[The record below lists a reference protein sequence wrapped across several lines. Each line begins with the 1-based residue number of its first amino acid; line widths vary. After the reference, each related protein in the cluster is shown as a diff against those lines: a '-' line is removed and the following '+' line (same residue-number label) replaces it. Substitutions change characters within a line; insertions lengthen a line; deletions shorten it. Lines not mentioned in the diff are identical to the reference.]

1 MRESIEEGQQTARW
15 QSLSWW
21 GMTELRRCELQP
33 GERCQSVA
41 VDNKRG
47 YELLAVCTGD
57 VQLQAATLSLAKQEQ
72 LQSQAGTL
80 SLSELELTVI
90 ASPEEWRL
98 EAGAAGATCYRLRF
112 IPLMAQGAEVASN
125 ETANIEM
132 DEDSAL
138 PGFLRELSCA
148 IRSSQALAL
157 LSELERLRLLPDW
170 RSALQAQQH
179 FYELLELVVA
189 LGASDPSEGA
199 DTAHPAQR
207 LQAAIDYAQ
216 QHYDR
221 APSVDELAA
230 LAGLGRSHFT
240 RLFKAQTGQSPLEY
254 MNGLRIE
261 RAKSLLSQGD
271 EPLAAVAEQ
280 SGFSS
285 EYYLGRRFKQLVGV
299 SPGQYRRNTTDPS
312 RVFAPFLED
321 YLVALGLRPC
331 AQIAHSRWG
340 RQDYLGLQDIAE
352 YTLDEAQEHQME
364 KLQPSFV
371 LLDDGAPR
379 WGLDAWTRQ
388 SPTLQLPQQGE
399 AWRSI
404 LLAIADQFG
413 KTVQAEQLIEHYE
426 TKAQRARLLLE
437 PRLDGRTV
445 ALLRISA
452 QRLVLY
458 GGSAHGYVGPV
469 LYGDLGLQPHPMIER
484 LAAAERRIDLTL
496 DQLAALDADVLF
508 ITFDK
513 DEGEGRE
520 LLSSPLWRSLPAVRR
535 GAVYEVDFFS
545 WMNYGVLANHRKI
558 DDVLRFLA

>member
-1 MRESIEEGQQTARW
+1 MHERIEGERKNAPW
-15 QSLSWW
+15 QSQSWW
-21 GMTELRRCELQP
+21 GMTELQRCELQP

-47 YELLAVCTGD
+47 YELLAVCSGE
-57 VQLQAATLSLAKQEQ
+57 VQLQ
-72 LQSQAGTL
+72 LQSETL
-80 SLSELELTVI
+80 RLAEQELTI
-90 ASPEEWRL
+90 ISSAEEWRF
-98 EAGAAGATCYRLRF
+98 EAGEVGATCYRLRF
-112 IPLMAQGAEVASN
+112 VPLVAQAEAADVETTIM
-125 ETANIEM
+125 ETA
-132 DEDSAL
+132 EDSAL
-138 PGFLRELSCA
+138 SCFLHKRSCL
-148 IRSSQALAL
+148 IRSRQALAL

-170 RSALQAQQH
+170 RAALQAQQR
-179 FYELLELVVA
+179 FYELLELVA
-189 LGASDPSEGA
+189 ELRASDPSEGA
-199 DTAHPAQR
+199 DTADPAQR

-254 MNGLRIE
+254 MNRLRIE

-299 SPGQYRRNTTDPS
+299 SPGQYRRNTADPS

-321 YLVALGLRPC
+321 YMVALGLRPC
-331 AQIAHSRWG
+331 AQIVHSRWG
-340 RQDYLGLQDIAE
+340 RQEYLGLGDVAE
-352 YTLDEAQEHQME
+352 YPIDAAQEYQLE
-364 KLQPSFV
+364 RLQPSFV

-404 LLAIADQFG
+404 LLSIADQFG
-413 KTVQAEQLIEHYE
+413 KTGQAEQIIERYA
-426 TKAQRARLLLE
+426 TKARRARLLLE

-452 QRLVLY
+452 QRVVLY
-458 GGSAHGYVGPV
+458 GGPAHGYVGPI

-484 LAAAERRIDLTL
+484 LAASERRIDLSPE
-496 DQLAALDADVLF
+496 QLADLDADVLF

-520 LLSSPLWRSLPAVRR
+520 LLTSPLWRSLPAVRR
-535 GAVYEVDFFS
+535 GGVYEVDFFS